1 MMTPSLSLSLALG
14 GIAFIIWKTLFSR
27 KRLPLPPGP
36 PSLPLIGHAHLMPSM
51 GQDLFFYELSK
62 TYGDV
67 IHLRVLNK
75 SFIILNS
82 VQAAADLLDK
92 HGAKY
97 GGRPSLPIYDILGM
111 TKLFFLLNEDDEC
124 HAQRKMFQQYFSK
137 EKCKEYH
144 TIQIREARLLAQNL
158 LSSPADHNNALFRFA
173 ASIIIDITFGHQS
186 TKATDPYIQIVS
198 DFCDLLK
205 QNGLPGATPIDFFP
219 ILRYFPSWFP
229 GTYYATFAYN
239 SVKTVQSLMQ
249 YPLAKA
255 MEQMANGTA
264 RPSFVSYNL
273 DKLSHDGPEKSHQLE
288 QIKATSVLT
297 YFAGAETVSSTLSF
311 FILAMVL
318 HPECQVQAQKEIDTV
333 IGTDRLPEFEDREKL
348 PYLECLLQE
357 VVRWN
362 HAAPTGLPHRN
373 LEDDVYRDMFIPKNA
388 TIIANIRAMTLDE
401 SVYKDATK
409 FDPTRFLP
417 APEGRNEAYRPVVFG
432 FGRRLAGFE

>member
-1 MMTPSLSLSLALG
+1 MTPSLSLSLALG

-75 SFIILNS
+75 TFIILNS

-92 HGAKY
+92 QGAKY

-173 ASIIIDITFGHQS
+173 ASIIIDITFGHQP

-219 ILRYFPSWFP
+219 IREHLSVNHGGSNNETNLATVVRYFPSWFP

-297 YFAGAETVSSTLSF
+297 YFAGAETVSSDHF
-311 FILAMVL
+311 
-318 HPECQVQAQKEIDTV
+318 
-333 IGTDRLPEFEDREKL
+333 
-348 PYLECLLQE
+348 LQ
-357 VVRWN
+357 
-362 HAAPTGLPHRN
+362 
-373 LEDDVYRDMFIPKNA
+373 
-388 TIIANIRAMTLDE
+388 
-401 SVYKDATK
+401 
-409 FDPTRFLP
+409 
-417 APEGRNEAYRPVVFG
+417 
-432 FGRRLAGFE
+432 